1 MISKP
6 IFNLKL
12 LTILIVTIT
21 SEEGQHFKGFLL
33 EARTNYD
40 KEEAIG
46 VWETRVK
53 NTKTLDCFDNEDV
66 TKKLDF
72 KSSLSFKI
80 GNVKLLS
87 IEIDNFFCQ
96 FKINKILFLKLV
108 KFF

>member
-1 MISKP
+1 M
-6 IFNLKL
+6 KL

-40 KEEAIG
+40 EEEAIG

-80 GNVKLLS
+80 GFARLYILLLS
-87 IEIDNFFCQ
+87 FF
-96 FKINKILFLKLV
+96 
-108 KFF
+108 

>member
-1 MISKP
+1 LISKP

-40 KEEAIG
+40 EEEAIG

-53 NTKTLDCFDNEDV
+53 NTKDTCVPSAIPFRV
-66 TKKLDF
+66 
-72 KSSLSFKI
+72 
-80 GNVKLLS
+80 
-87 IEIDNFFCQ
+87 FCV
-96 FKINKILFLKLV
+96 FRG
-108 KFF
+108 